1 MTGQSTGVIQTPH
14 PSMEH
19 TVSPDEGATDAQIR
33 EITILGRAT
42 THTVHLTQQLKNEY
56 AKSDTAYTVPQQVH
70 SQQLI
75 NKKIEEDFTTALN
88 ALDPE
93 HDHWRETDKKVSKIS
108 SPQIEYIC
116 QKLDTKLPLLS
127 ELGSKEIFNLT
138 PGAIASYNS
147 ALTLD
152 TFSNIYQLPTN
163 NDLTHHNVQI
173 SAKLCGTTTEVVR
186 VELITVISRT
196 TSQNSGWMPSNTTV
210 SR

>member
-1 MTGQSTGVIQTPH
+1 MNDLTNICASTGFLPLIVLPIILSSEHLSSLFADYITKIFPERRCKDGSKYTISGREAELLVTGQSTGVIQTPH

-88 ALDPE
+88 TLDPE

-108 SPQIEYIC
+108 APQIEYIC
-116 QKLDTKLPLLS
+116 QKLR
-127 ELGSKEIFNLT
+127 LT
-138 PGAIASYNS
+138 
-147 ALTLD
+147 
-152 TFSNIYQLPTN
+152 
-163 NDLTHHNVQI
+163 
-173 SAKLCGTTTEVVR
+173 
-186 VELITVISRT
+186 
-196 TSQNSGWMPSNTTV
+196 
-210 SR
+210 